1 MNITKGFIEKAGGP
15 RSPIVRAA
23 MVQAGN
29 KIRVEALKMFLLSV
43 GSCEITF
50 DEIDSLGLPVYE
62 KKFSFCGAPMTYALL
77 PPKLFGRYRRLADNV
92 DLEVTRVRNGVIG
105 IMRGESEE

>member
-1 MNITKGFIEKAGGP
+1 MNITKEFIERAGGP
-15 RSPIVRAA
+15 RSPIVRSA
-23 MVQAGN
+23 MVQAGD

-50 DEIDSLGLPVYE
+50 EEIESLGLPIYE
-62 KKFSFCGAPMTYALL
+62 KKFSFCGAPMTYVLL
-77 PPKLFGRYRRLADNV
+77 SPKIFGRFRRLTDNV

-105 IMRGESEE
+105 IMLKEPAE